1 MRAGAGPRARS
12 AGTRALW
19 GWLASDTVSL
29 VGTRLSMIAVP
40 WLVLTSTGSPVLTGV
55 VAFAEMAPYVVLK
68 ALTGPVVDRLG
79 ARRVA
84 VTADLV
90 SIVVVGAVPVLHA
103 LGLLTYPVLLLLV
116 TLTGAVRGPG
126 DGAKH
131 ALVPAVVAASGVPLE
146 RATGLQGAGERLA
159 STVGAAAAGAL
170 VAAVG
175 PATALALDAL
185 SFAASA
191 LLLVATVPATVA
203 RDEKHR
209 DEIGVGA
216 GEDTDDDT
224 CDDTGPDGA
233 PYLTRLREGW
243 DFLRHEPVLL
253 AMTAM
258 VAVTNLLD
266 AAFTTVLLP
275 VWARET
281 GGGAGAVGLWFGVF
295 SATAIAGSLLAS
307 AYGDRLPRYPLYVGA
322 FLLAGPPRFL
332 LLALDV
338 EADLGL
344 AVVVAVTLV
353 AGFACGF
360 INPVLGAVLFER
372 VPARLTGRVTALEGA
387 VCWSLLPFGGLLG
400 GLLVGQVGVSAALV
414 AIGVAYLV
422 VTLSPLALPAWRTL
436 DDTRPERVAQPAPP
450 TPADVQEPVG

>member
-1 MRAGAGPRARS
+1 MTHPGTAPRSTAGSG
-12 AGTRALW
+12 ALW

-40 WLVLTSTGSPVLTGV
+40 WLVLTTTGSPVLTGL

-90 SIVVVGAVPVLHA
+90 SLVVVGAVPVLHA
-103 LGLLTYPVLLLLV
+103 LGLLTYPALLLLV

-191 LLLVATVPATVA
+191 LLLVLTVP
-203 RDEKHR
+203 
-209 DEIGVGA
+209 GA
-216 GEDTDDDT
+216 VLGEEDHGEHAGGAADPADDADDTDDT
-224 CDDTGPDGA
+224 DDA

-243 DFLRHEPVLL
+243 DFLRREPVLL
-253 AMTAM
+253 AMTSM

-281 GGGAGAVGLWFGVF
+281 GGGAAAVGLWFGSF
-295 SATAIAGSLLAS
+295 SAAAIAGSLLAS

-338 EADLGL
+338 EAGLGL
-344 AVVVAVTLV
+344 PVVVAVTLV

-372 VPARLTGRVTALEGA
+372 VPERLTGRVTALEGA

-400 GLLVGQVGVSAALV
+400 GLVVGQVGLSAALV
-414 AIGVAYLV
+414 TIGVAYLA

-436 DDTRPERVAQPAPP
+436 DDTRPERAAQPGSR
-450 TPADVQEPVG
+450 TPAGVQDPVG